1 MNWLTCTHCGRSTYS
16 RNPEVVEELSRGG
29 IMLVC
34 PCGRLDSWRWYSE
47 RPVAVDLPGL
57 TSEISPLSS
66 RLFWRDFQTRTEA
79 GALASSGPTS
89 SNDPTS

>member
-47 RPVAVDLPGL
+47 RPVAVDLPGQQSVL
-57 TSEISPLSS
+57 STLSS
-66 RLFWRDFQTRTEA
+66 RLFWRDFQTATET
-79 GALASSGPTS
+79 GALASSGLDS
-89 SNDPTS
+89 ANASAS